1 MPEKDALLE
10 MNWVSL
16 LEKQWNSVKQC
27 AMLTPLVF
35 RLNIK
40 PWTVALAIC
49 PTLVLN
55 CIGQKLW
62 VRPFTSKVES
72 KVETTTITATLPHVR
87 ATLLPVE
94 PETEHTPLIVPPR
107 PWPVVLIVH

>member
-72 KVETTTITATLPHVR
+72 KVETTTITATLHHVLP
-87 ATLLPVE
+87 TLPPVDS
-94 PETEHTPLIVPPR
+94 TNNRTPLIVPPR
-107 PWPVVLIVH
+107 TWPMVPIVH

>member
-1 MPEKDALLE
+1 MVCMPEKDALLE

-35 RLNIK
+35 RWNIRLR
-40 PWTVALAIC
+40 TVALAVC
-49 PTLVLN
+49 PPLALLH
-55 CIGQKLW
+55 IW
-62 VRPFTSKVES
+62 EMMHRRPFTPKV
-72 KVETTTITATLPHVR
+72 KTTTITATLPHVR

-107 PWPVVLIVH
+107 PWPVVPIVH